1 MPIFPPMLHS
11 LPLHYQ
17 GKVRDLYEID
27 DSRLLMVATDRLSAY
42 DVVLP
47 DAIPG
52 KGEILTQ
59 VSHFWFQRLGEVVAN
74 HLTGD
79 AVADVVPDAAEA
91 RAVASRALVVRR
103 LRPVPIEAIVRGY
116 LIGSGWREYQRTG
129 AVCGLQ
135 LPASL
140 AQAARLENPI
150 FTPST
155 KAALGD
161 HDVNIDFEQAE
172 QLVGPALAAQI
183 RHVSLTLYT
192 QAAAYAA
199 ERGILI
205 ADTKFEFGQDAQG
218 RLILMDELLTPDS
231 SRFWP
236 AAAWQTGISPPSFD
250 KQYVRDYLD
259 TLEWNHQPPGPALPA
274 QVIANTSAK
283 YREVAAQLLA
293 P

>member
-1 MPIFPPMLHS
+1 MPTFPPMLHS

-17 GKVRDLYEID
+17 GKVRDMYEID
-27 DSRLLMVATDRLSAY
+27 DTRLLMVATDRLSAY

-59 VSHFWFQRLGEVVAN
+59 VSRFWFEHLAEVVPS

-79 AVADVVPDAAEA
+79 AVASVVPDAAEA
-91 RAVASRALVVRR
+91 RAVAARALVVRR
-103 LRPVPIEAIVRGY
+103 LQPVPIEAIVRGY

-129 AVCGLQ
+129 SVCGLQ
-135 LPASL
+135 LPAGL
-140 AQAARLENPI
+140 PQAARLAQPI

-155 KAALGD
+155 KAAVGD
-161 HDVNIDFEQAE
+161 HDVNIDFAQAE
-172 QLVGPALAAQI
+172 RLVGPALAAQI
-183 RHVSLTLYT
+183 REVSLALYS

-205 ADTKFEFGQDAQG
+205 ADTKFEFGLDAQG
-218 RLILMDELLTPDS
+218 RLTLMDELLTPDS

-236 AAAWQTGISPPSFD
+236 AADWRTGISPPSFD

-259 TLEWNHQPPGPALPA
+259 TLAWDHQPPGPSLPA

-283 YREVAAQLLA
+283 YREVAARLLA
-293 P
+293 A

>member
-1 MPIFPPMLHS
+1 MPTFPPMLHS

-17 GKVRDLYEID
+17 GKVRDMYEID
-27 DSRLLMVATDRLSAY
+27 DTRLLMVATDRLSAY

-59 VSHFWFQRLGEVVAN
+59 VSRFWFEHLAEVVPS

-79 AVADVVPDAAEA
+79 AVASVVPDAAEA
-91 RAVASRALVVRR
+91 RAVAARALVVRR
-103 LRPVPIEAIVRGY
+103 LQPVPIEAIVRGY

-129 AVCGLQ
+129 SVCGLQ
-135 LPASL
+135 LPAGL
-140 AQAARLENPI
+140 PQAARLAQPI

-155 KAALGD
+155 KAAVGD
-161 HDVNIDFEQAE
+161 HDVNIDFAQAE
-172 QLVGPALAAQI
+172 RLVGPALAAQI
-183 RHVSLTLYT
+183 REVSLALYSH
-192 QAAAYAA
+192 AAAYAA

-205 ADTKFEFGQDAQG
+205 ADTKFEFGLDAQG
-218 RLILMDELLTPDS
+218 RLTLMDELLTPDS

-236 AAAWQTGISPPSFD
+236 AADWRTGISPPSFD

-259 TLEWNHQPPGPALPA
+259 TLAWDHQPPGPSLPA

-283 YREVAAQLLA
+283 YREVAARLLA
-293 P
+293 A